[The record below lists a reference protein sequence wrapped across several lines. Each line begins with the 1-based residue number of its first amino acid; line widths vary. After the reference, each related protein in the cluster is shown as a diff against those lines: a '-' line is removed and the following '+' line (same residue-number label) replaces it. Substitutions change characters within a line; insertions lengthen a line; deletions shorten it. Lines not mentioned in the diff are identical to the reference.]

1 VVRRGSDNKSAWMQ
15 LLWQLG
21 IAVLQS
27 LAAGSRAL
35 GSSALPPAPQLL
47 APSAGL
53 FAAAAA
59 ARHRGAVLAELA
71 RRRVDERPDYDVCR
85 GACGARA
92 RCRFR
97 NRGTNSLS
105 ESGVEWMNG
114 RTKFE
119 CDRTLGECGRVVRRV
134 PAVAP
139 AASAAV
145 RCGQCASQSCF
156 GALCGVLGEID
167 STHREL
173 HWKSQ
178 YFLQAECC
186 RKLPTHCR
194 SSRPL
199 CGPSAHRGLNHRA
212 CPDFFR
218 LPGCSARWFEA
229 HAPAGC
235 ADVAAFAQQLL
246 VSGGEGA
253 AEVDKGALV
262 IVGVLCKATSI
273 LTVGSPRSS
282 LGGGTSMGSG
292 WCRLRA
298 PLSYMYRCQSEKDAK
313 LAQKLGQ
320 LQPFIAVFPQECTGQ
335 LALFGATQHLSRSW
349 TVQADRA
356 AVGAQ
361 VEGMER
367 SPTML
372 SMIAIYRA
380 TIPCPSCGTRVS
392 KVGSTS

>member
-1 VVRRGSDNKSAWMQ
+1 MAVHLDQVMLTLSGCHHIMTIHHIDRGDADVIALTRAPRAAGLRRCALPGDGRRHRRAHLRRAAALAAGAPTRHGRSCSVVRRGSDNKSAWMQ

-273 LTVGSPRSS
+273 LTDGSPRSS

-298 PLSYMYRCQSEKDAK
+298 PLSYMYMCHS
-313 LAQKLGQ
+313 
-320 LQPFIAVFPQECTGQ
+320 
-335 LALFGATQHLSRSW
+335 
-349 TVQADRA
+349 
-356 AVGAQ
+356 
-361 VEGMER
+361 
-367 SPTML
+367 
-372 SMIAIYRA
+372 
-380 TIPCPSCGTRVS
+380 
-392 KVGSTS
+392 